1 MPPIYTSQSHTQ
13 TIPRVLCLQFGK
25 LLWEENINCITK
37 SPGLV
42 WQYSRLIWQKLIQ
55 SLKQHSHLHHALEE
69 LWQRPTSQILKHT
82 RVESHYGGLLPLQLQ
97 TILSV
102 QLEHCTWKVRKSNQL
117 VKGDFANFYFLKFY
131 CSYSA
136 FQKEFWKKVHT
147 PNQIKI

>member
-25 LLWEENINCITK
+25 LLWEENTNCITK

-102 QLEHCTWKVRKSNQL
+102 QLEHCTWKVWYETDSSSH
-117 VKGDFANFYFLKFY
+117 FLKRIFKLSLSIYLHY
-131 CSYSA
+131 CQSLYYS
-136 FQKEFWKKVHT
+136 ER
-147 PNQIKI
+147 